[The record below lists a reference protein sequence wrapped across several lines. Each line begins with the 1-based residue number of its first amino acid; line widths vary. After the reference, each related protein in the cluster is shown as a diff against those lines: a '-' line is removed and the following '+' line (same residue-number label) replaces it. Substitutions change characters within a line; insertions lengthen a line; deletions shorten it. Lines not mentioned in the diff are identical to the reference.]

1 MVTLMGSVLPDSS
14 TGVAARGDLRPWSD
28 KVLDGALLDFL
39 IENFF
44 MKIGF
49 ASFKKS

>member
-39 IENFF
+39 IENIFYENWF
-44 MKIGF
+44 RKF
-49 ASFKKS
+49 